1 MLKSAMVAEG
11 REGLEAVGFARRE
24 RIEALEAARN
34 DYKVIQVTELREAP
48 RAHGTVCAER
58 LKMDRTAQTA

>member
-1 MLKSAMVAEG
+1 MVAEG

-24 RIEALEAARN
+24 RIEALEAARS

-58 LKMDRTAQTA
+58 L

>member
-1 MLKSAMVAEG
+1 MNRSSGGKYIEG

-24 RIEALEAARN
+24 RIEAARN